1 LQVKFDIDQVDKGK
15 RIQSWNGHLPIVVG
29 GEKKRGFLSHMLAQW
44 CYRFL
49 RPWFTTV
56 KRLALET

>member
-29 GEKKRGFLSHMLAQW
+29 GEKKRGFFIPHASSMVLPLPSPVVHHGE
-44 CYRFL
+44 
-49 RPWFTTV
+49 TV
-56 KRLALET
+56 GA